1 MSQDN
6 TERRH
11 RAVANA
17 RRLRRDLTEAEH
29 KLWRELKG
37 RRHDGL
43 KFRRQH
49 PVPPYILD
57 FAERKLKLAIEIDGA
72 THWTDEEQ
80 SRDEKRTK
88 FLEAKGWTVIR
99 YLNDDVYEGLGETVE
114 SIWLKA
120 LELREMKN
128 DDH

>member
-1 MSQDN
+1 MTLNKTQI
-6 TERRH
+6 RR
-11 RAVANA
+11 RSIFNA
-17 RRLRRDLTEAEH
+17 RRLRRDLTSAEH
-29 KLWRELKG
+29 KLWLALKG

-80 SRDEKRTK
+80 ARDLKRTN
-88 FLEAKGWTVIR
+88 FLESKGWTVIR
-99 YLNDDVYEGLGETVE
+99 FLNGDVYEGLEDVLE
-114 SIWLKA
+114 MIWLKA
-120 LELREMKN
+120 IELRDANK
-128 DDH
+128 